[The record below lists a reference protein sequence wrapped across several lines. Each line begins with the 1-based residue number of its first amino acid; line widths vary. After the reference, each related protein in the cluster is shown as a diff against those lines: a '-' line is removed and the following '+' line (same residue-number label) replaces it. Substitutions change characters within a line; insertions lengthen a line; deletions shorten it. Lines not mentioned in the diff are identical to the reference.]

1 MQSIKEATGTYMD
14 ALRLKVIARELLEL
28 DTILETEE
36 TLNEL
41 GQFVYDISSHDTCG
55 IDSTNPVLYS
65 ELFVAFMFEQYELW
79 YATELEKEDDQ
90 DEYLD
95 FEELTRD
102 LLAFDYFT
110 YLDEFTQYARQKTAK
125 GGE

>member
-1 MQSIKEATGTYMD
+1 MQSIREANGTFMD
-14 ALRLKVIARELLEL
+14 ALRLKVIAKNMQEL
-28 DTILETEE
+28 DSIFDTEE
-36 TLNEL
+36 VLNEL
-41 GQFVYDISSHDTCG
+41 GKFVYDISSHDTCG

-65 ELFVAFMFEQYELW
+65 ELFVAFMLEQYELW
-79 YATELEKEDDQ
+79 YATELQKEDDQ

-95 FEELTRD
+95 FEELTMD

-110 YLDEFTQYARQKTAK
+110 YLDEFTQYARQKTN